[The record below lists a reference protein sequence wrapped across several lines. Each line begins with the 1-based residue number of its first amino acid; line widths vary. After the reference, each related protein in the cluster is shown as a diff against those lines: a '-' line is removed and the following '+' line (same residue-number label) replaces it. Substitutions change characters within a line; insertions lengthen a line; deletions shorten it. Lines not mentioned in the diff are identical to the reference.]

1 MEPCRVFTD
10 AERDELYA
18 VLDAVAENPYR
29 DYPSFARAVAGLAEN
44 GGVPR
49 FFADACARIRRD
61 RESGSAEAHVLR
73 NCPLDAEIPLL
84 DHDDP
89 LNDKYAK
96 KRTFVGEALLALFAR
111 LVATPLLAY
120 GTRSNGD
127 FFTDVIA
134 HNKYSG
140 QLTGFSDGEL
150 TFHNDRTAHAVRADF
165 ITLLGMR
172 CPEGDLTYTSFIHG
186 RDLLTLLDDDV
197 QDALRGPHFVTAF
210 DVFSRDRNIS
220 LTTSEVHPI
229 LENHHSFR
237 YLDTHTTVASDGP
250 PHAKDALLA
259 LKNAIVRASKTRH
272 RILPGDLFTFV
283 NQDGLHNR
291 EKIEINDPQRAR
303 SRWLLKTYAFRN
315 QAAANRHADKWLD
328 GVAGRVGD

>member
-1 MEPCRVFTD
+1 MDPCRVFTD
-10 AERDELYA
+10 AERDELYDVLSA
-18 VLDAVAENPYR
+18 VDANPYR
-29 DYPSFARAVAGLAEN
+29 DYPAFARAVAALAD
-44 GGVPR
+44 GDRVPA

-61 RESGSAEAHVLR
+61 RESGSTEAHVLR
-73 NCPLDAEIPLL
+73 NCPLDAQIPLL

-111 LVATPLLAY
+111 LVETPLLAY

-150 TFHNDRTAHAVRADF
+150 TFHNDRTAHPVRADF

-172 CPEGDLTYTSFIHG
+172 CPEGDLTYTSFIDG
-186 RDLLTLLDDDV
+186 RDLLALLS
-197 QDALRGPHFVTAF
+197 DADQEVLRGRHFVTAF
-210 DVFSRDRNIS
+210 DVFSRDRNSS

-250 PHAKDALLA
+250 AHAKDALLA
-259 LKNAIVRASKTRH
+259 LKNAIVRATKTRH

-291 EKIEINDPQRAR
+291 ELIEINDRQRAR
-303 SRWLLKTYAFRN
+303 SRWLLKTYAFRDR
-315 QAAANRHADKWLD
+315 AAASRHAGKWLD
-328 GVAGRVGD
+328 GVHGRVGD

>member
-1 MEPCRVFTD
+1 MEPCRVLTD
-10 AERDELYA
+10 IERDEMHDVLNA
-18 VLDAVAENPYR
+18 VGQNPYR
-29 DYPSFARAVAGLAEN
+29 DYVSFARAIADLSASGR
-44 GGVPR
+44 VPA
-49 FFADACARIRRD
+49 FFVDACARIRRD
-61 RESGSAEAHVLR
+61 REDGSTEAHVLR
-73 NCPLDAEIPLL
+73 NCPLDAHIPFL

-150 TFHNDRTAHAVRADF
+150 TFHNDRTAHGVRADF

-172 CPEGDLTYTSFIHG
+172 CPAGDLTYTSFIDG
-186 RDLLTLLDDDV
+186 RDLLTLLSDDDQEV
-197 QDALRGPHFVTAF
+197 LRGPHFVTAF
-210 DVFSRDRNIS
+210 DVFSRDRNSS

-237 YLDTHTTVASDGP
+237 YLDTHTTVAP
-250 PHAKDALLA
+250 NVVPRAKDALLA
-259 LKNAIVRASKTRH
+259 LKNAIARATKTRH

-291 EKIEINDPQRAR
+291 ELIEINDRRRAR
-303 SRWLLKTYAFRN
+303 SRWLLKTYAFRD

-328 GVAGRVGD
+328 GVHGRVGD